1 MFEISLKA
9 STRGSILR
17 IWSVLET
24 GSDPGLDDSAPISII
39 SAPSLINFF
48 AWSLYAFRLLNL
60 PNSYI

>member
-9 STRGSILR
+9 STKGSILR

-39 SAPSLINFF
+39 SAPSLINLF
-48 AWSLYAFRLLNL
+48 AWSFDYVRLFNL
-60 PNSYI
+60 TQS